1 MEKIIQRIVL
11 ALSYICRAFLAYV
24 FIPHG
29 YEKLT
34 EKISQQE
41 YIDFGLGGD
50 FLDFYLI
57 WERTNFIHVI
67 GFAQLVGGLLLLFRR
82 TYFFG
87 AVWLFPVSLGM
98 FLTHVYISHALDFI
112 YFDLL
117 VLLFNAYLILE
128 NYAAIRAVFFKS
140 QKTWI

>member
-1 MEKIIQRIVL
+1 MEKVVQRIGL
-11 ALSYICRAFLAYV
+11 FISYLFRAFLAYV

-34 EKISQQE
+34 ETISQQE

-57 WERTNFIHVI
+57 WERTNFIEVI

-87 AVWLFPVSLGM
+87 AVWLFPISVGV

-117 VLLFNAYLILE
+117 VLVFNLYLIVE
-128 NYAAIRAVFFKS
+128 NYAAIQAAFFKS

>member
-1 MEKIIQRIVL
+1 MKKVMQRIGL
-11 ALSYICRAFLAYV
+11 ILSYLFRAFLAYV

-34 EKISQQE
+34 ERISEQE

-87 AVWLFPVSLGM
+87 AVFLLPISIGM

-117 VLLFNAYLILE
+117 VLVLNVYLVVE
-128 NYAAIRAVFFKS
+128 NYAAIQTAFFKS